1 MDLPSAFD
9 LRALSVFITVAETGG
24 MTPAAKQLGLKQST
38 VSQSISSLE
47 EALKVPLFDRSVRP
61 IALTSP
67 GVVLYEH
74 GRTLLHGANEALMA
88 IQKDSEKAL
97 SSLTIGMIDSFCETV
112 GPRLVRDMGSVS
124 EYWRVWSGLAHD
136 HWQSLRTRAVDLI
149 IASAPIM
156 PAEPDVDT
164 IPIFTESYVLAF
176 KKGQAPE
183 DTKLQNL
190 SDRPLIR
197 YSLRSSI
204 GRQIEQQINRHRIKF
219 PVAVEFDGAGSQL
232 RAVGDGLGWS
242 LTTPLCLAAHP
253 DTLPKLDIRPLQSAR
268 FTRDIFTAT
277 RSGDMTALAR
287 SVTQNAKNL
296 IETEIFKPL
305 EEHIPWI
312 GDCIWLG
319 RD

>member
-9 LRALSVFITVAETGG
+9 LRALSVFVTVAETGG

-47 EALKVPLFDRSVRP
+47 EALRVPLFDRSVRP
-61 IALTSP
+61 IALTSQ

-74 GRTLLHGANEALMA
+74 GRTLLHDANEAVMA
-88 IQKDSEKAL
+88 IQRDSEKAL
-97 SSLTIGMIDSFCETV
+97 PSLTIGMVDSFCEKV
-112 GPRLVRDMGSVS
+112 GPLLVRDMGSVS

-156 PAEPDVDT
+156 PGEPDIDT
-164 IPIFTESYVLAF
+164 IPIFTEAYVLAF
-176 KKGQAPE
+176 KKGDAPDE
-183 DTKLQNL
+183 TTLTEL
-190 SDRPLIR
+190 ADRPLIR
-197 YSLRSSI
+197 YSLRSAI
-204 GRQIEQQINRHRIKF
+204 GRQIEQHINRHRIKF

-232 RAVGDGLGWS
+232 RAVADGLGWS

-253 DTLPKLDIRPLQSAR
+253 DTVPHLDIRPLQSAR
-268 FTRDIFTAT
+268 FSRDIFTAT

-287 SVTQNAKNL
+287 GVTDNARRL
-296 IETEIFKPL
+296 VRDEVFSPL
-305 EEHIPWI
+305 ADHVPWI
-312 GDCIWLG
+312 RQCIWVAQ
-319 RD
+319 D